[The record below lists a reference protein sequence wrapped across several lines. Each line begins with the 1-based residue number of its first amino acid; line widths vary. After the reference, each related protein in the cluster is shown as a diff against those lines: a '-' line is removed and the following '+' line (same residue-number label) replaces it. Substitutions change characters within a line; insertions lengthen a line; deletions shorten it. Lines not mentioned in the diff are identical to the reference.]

1 MEKSSSI
8 SGIQQRLQ
16 YTLKKEQQQ
25 KKSTRTFLY
34 TTFKET
40 KLYMEIGLLYYWGGR
55 GGKINW
61 KLVPQ
66 HRSFQ

>member
-40 KLYMEIGLLYYWGGR
+40 KLYMEIGLLYY
-55 GGKINW
+55 
-61 KLVPQ
+61 
-66 HRSFQ
+66 